1 FLLLAQG
8 HECEA
13 FEGMCCMS
21 LCDHSKLIHQQ
32 LSELRK
38 NLNVIEVES
47 RLRDWLSHL

>member
-1 FLLLAQG
+1 
-8 HECEA
+8 
-13 FEGMCCMS
+13 MS

-47 RLRDWLSHL
+47 RLRDWLSHLDISGCCIWSNRE

>member
-8 HECEA
+8 HECEDI
-13 FEGMCCMS
+13 ERMCCMS

-38 NLNVIEVES
+38 NLNAIKIES
-47 RLRDWLSHL
+47 GFTDWLSHL